1 VQFTAQRGLID
12 DPGGFGFVIQRGAI
26 NRDQVAV
33 GAGLPV
39 GDDDVGMQAR
49 IDPSPKF
56 ANAMLRTTNPS
67 ISAGKPLVLECLIT
81 SNSSFGSKSPT
92 HDDARRLAAT
102 AVCACNPRAV
112 A

>member
-39 GDDDVGMQAR
+39 GDDDVGMQVR

-67 ISAGKPLVLECLIT
+67 ISAGATSGFRVSDYFKQLV
-81 SNSSFGSKSPT
+81 
-92 HDDARRLAAT
+92 RLQVTYA
-102 AVCACNPRAV
+102 
-112 A
+112 